1 MRKRIQTGEKLETI
15 KMHSPLKRNT
25 VIAGEG
31 VWSRKKFVFLFWLCF
46 NAGDVTVCFMCADS
60 DPVEKGKL
68 MRQDRGRAM
77 NYWNNSQE

>member
-1 MRKRIQTGEKLETI
+1 MRKRIQTGRKLETI

-31 VWSRKKFVFLFWLCF
+31 VWVERSLFSCF
-46 NAGDVTVCFMCADS
+46 GCVSMQEMLQYAMCADS